1 MKLIHR
7 ILVTLALLLLT
18 VADAVSAPLSAARQ
32 KEVVASLSKAAA
44 AMSSMSCDIVQTKQ
58 MSLLKD
64 KMVSRGKMYYK
75 KSNKLRWEYTS
86 PYTYS
91 FILNGTKASMKGKN
105 RKDVVD
111 VDNNKVFK
119 EISRIMMSTV
129 TGNALTSTSDFT
141 STVADG
147 NATWEV
153 TLLPKRRDLRQMF
166 SKIILSFRKSDS
178 QVQRIRLYEKK
189 GDVTTIEMKNI
200 VSPAR
205 LNDSLFTI

>member
-1 MKLIHR
+1 MKLIHS

-91 FILNGTKASMKGKN
+91 LILNGTKASMKGKN

-111 VDNNKVFK
+111 VDN
-119 EISRIMMSTV
+119 
-129 TGNALTSTSDFT
+129 
-141 STVADG
+141 
-147 NATWEV
+147 
-153 TLLPKRRDLRQMF
+153 
-166 SKIILSFRKSDS
+166 LSL
-178 QVQRIRLYEKK
+178 IH
-189 GDVTTIEMKNI
+189 I
-200 VSPAR
+200 
-205 LNDSLFTI
+205 